1 MFRERDLVSTA
12 PLQRWDPELP
22 GAPAE
27 AGETSWVLETGP
39 TTLNVDHGGC
49 ETSTS
54 LQSRQS

>member
-27 AGETSWVLETGP
+27 AGENELAVGNRTNDP
-39 TTLNVDHGGC
+39 KC
-49 ETSTS
+49 
-54 LQSRQS
+54 